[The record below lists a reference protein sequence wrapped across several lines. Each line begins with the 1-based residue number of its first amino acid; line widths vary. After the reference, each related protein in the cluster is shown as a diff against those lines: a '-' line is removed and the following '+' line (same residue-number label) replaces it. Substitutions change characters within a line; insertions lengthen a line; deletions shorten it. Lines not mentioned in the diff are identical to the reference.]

1 MARLARSQRSF
12 IPLMHVR
19 RVTGAPLP
27 LLDLGH
33 LAEHCGD
40 TRAWTPASTLT
51 GLSTRSTFFERVRT
65 ASHGID
71 SVCLSSGGGSVGAMT
86 QRDMRADLVVCENRG
101 AREERGVTVLTED
114 SAPFVD
120 E

>member
-1 MARLARSQRSF
+1 
-12 IPLMHVR
+12 
-19 RVTGAPLP
+19 
-27 LLDLGH
+27 
-33 LAEHCGD
+33 
-40 TRAWTPASTLT
+40 
-51 GLSTRSTFFERVRT
+51 
-65 ASHGID
+65 
-71 SVCLSSGGGSVGAMT
+71 MT

>member
-1 MARLARSQRSF
+1 M
-12 IPLMHVR
+12 
-19 RVTGAPLP
+19 P
-27 LLDLGH
+27 LLDLGQ